1 MFTHKELPENGEI
14 VLVKIKKVMPFG
26 AYCEFVEYTGM
37 EAYLPIKEVA
47 PGWIKNI
54 HEFIREGQQAV
65 AKVIFIDRE
74 KRAVD
79 ISLKKVSKKEE
90 KEKIDAYN
98 TEKRSEKLFKQA
110 ISAAKKE
117 VQIEE
122 IEKVLSSTFSSYTEV
137 IESLVEGKDIGN
149 VDSEF
154 KTVLS
159 EIVAKNIKPKRYKV
173 IYTAKILV
181 FDTKDGINKIKKLL
195 NDVSKLGIEVLYLG
209 APHYKFSS
217 EDSSFPNAE
226 NRIKKAQ
233 DMLTKEIKAIGGVV
247 ELQKEKE

>member
-26 AYCEFVEYTGM
+26 AYCEFVEYKNI

-65 AKVIFIDRE
+65 AKVIFVDHE

-90 KEKIDAYN
+90 KEKIDSYN

-110 ISAAKKE
+110 IVAAKKE
-117 VQIEE
+117 AQEAE
-122 IEKVLSSTFSSYTEV
+122 IEKTLSSTFISYSEI
-137 IESLVEGKDIGN
+137 IESVSEGKDIGN
-149 VDSEF
+149 VDSNF
-154 KTVLS
+154 KSALS
-159 EIVAKNIKPKRYKV
+159 EIVAKNVKPKRYKV
-173 IYTAKILV
+173 AYTAKILV
-181 FDTKDGINKIKKLL
+181 YDTKDGINKIKKLL
-195 NDVSKLGIEVLYLG
+195 NDVSKLGVNVLYLG
-209 APHYKFSS
+209 APHYKFTS
-217 EDSSFPNAE
+217 EDSNFPDAE

-233 DMLTKEIKAIGGVV
+233 DLLNKEIKSIGGVV
-247 ELQKEKE
+247 ELKKEKE